1 MKSKKMKQGMSWLLC
16 MVMLLSNNVTVLADE
31 TDSSGEGQTQD
42 VSAEETEASTEEAG
56 VTTEL
61 ETEETVETTE
71 QTEPVEEEQPVYNE
85 AVQLRHEFKD
95 ENGNVISVVTAD
107 IQEGSFEADASA
119 ISMEVDTLTEEED
132 SYMQGLIRENLPEY
146 TYLGDYVLYDV
157 VFKVNGELTDPM
169 KEIKLTY
176 EGTGIDVQDIQ
187 DAVVCQYN
195 VADPEV
201 TDDKDSVTEIIQR
214 DDMIRYMEENGE
226 DTSKVDD
233 HDLSE
238 VVLNENGAADQISME
253 VRKSSIFGCYV
264 EELSQETAFSQEVNG
279 TTITVTA
286 PEGAFPMDADQV
298 SMAAAPLSE
307 EQAAAVEE
315 QLSAQAESQGQE
327 LKGYAA
333 YDISLWAN
341 GEEIQPQKPVTVTM
355 ENTGLDVAETL
366 TAFQVSD
373 EDNSVSNIGSIDEN
387 GTVSME
393 TAAVLPAGTAA
404 FGEPEVQ
411 DEETVTGDTEQ
422 TTDETGETADS
433 DKQDEISGEDENK
446 EDTAEEE
453 DKKTEE
459 ENIKEENIKDEEKDS
474 NQTDAE
480 NEEDAEKETAETGNE
495 KENIE
500 KEETKNN
507 SEEAVTTDENT
518 ADEENNEK
526 ESETIVSQPV
536 TLTEEKGGVTVILTA
551 PEGAFPVDSDQV
563 SMTVEE
569 LTEEQKAIIEEQLQ
583 AQADENGQELKGY
596 VAYDITLWAN
606 GEIIQPQVP
615 VTVTFEN
622 AELDMENAE
631 VTEGFQL
638 DEETETLN
646 NIEGSVEEDGSA
658 VVEAEHFTPTGVGSF
673 GVPEEMEANNNTPAL
688 QVETETTNPAD
699 QLQTTGKSK
708 DQIVREEYI
717 PEPTDQYPYFV
728 NGNTD
733 VRIQKNV
740 APTDN
745 ENEFYIYLNVEPQL
759 SWEEILEMTG
769 LWIINNANV
778 GDFANGAGIDASTDA
793 STVQSIMHDNGL
805 SNTQVSRIGDR
816 ELFEDHRWYTSNNY
830 KEQGPIDIEYT
841 VKKADGSEKIYT
853 IKDQYYS
860 LPSSSE
866 QVTILVRLPFQ
877 EYYSKVM
884 TTWRGNTLC
893 IDLSEDHLFGSTEKY
908 VLRND
913 KVDLGSVT
921 DPMGDYITY
930 LNSLQTSNNDPEK
943 PNVPMASYDEKSR
956 SITWNFPKNKE
967 LPSDFQDYEVV
978 TLPDGTKTVYW
989 KNAYEMTYKIKLD
1002 TTKDG
1007 FVFGK
1012 VYDTNKTTTLSYS
1025 TEDKGSTSVDFNLP
1039 AVKAK
1044 TDEFIFQK
1052 VTQDGTPLS
1061 GAEFT
1066 LYAETDTEFCNP
1078 LAIATSGDEG
1088 KVIFKE
1094 DLQPG
1099 TYIMKETKVPENY
1112 VQADT
1117 TWKYIVKDNG
1127 TVELRD
1133 ESGNIIS
1140 PTAGNEYP
1148 QIQNYNI
1155 EGHLK
1160 TDKTAEVL
1168 NWDNRTYKIELY
1180 ASHDLSVEWP
1190 KDIVLALDVSGSM
1203 AWTLSPPS
1211 SVTREI
1217 SRINEEG
1224 SNAEFDQTLIGQPAT
1239 VYYYKQFHY
1248 YAKDGADY
1256 KPIVYRP
1263 VSDTGGH
1270 PENAGWYYVGASRN
1284 QTVGYDGKIA
1294 DQENTMVYVLDRGDQ
1309 RSVQTKLEAL
1319 QEAVTAFVENV
1330 KNISPESQIGIVT
1343 FSEILQERITLTD
1356 AETLSGNIND
1366 IFNNQI
1372 RLRGG
1377 TKQNL
1382 GLDAAYSMLDKL
1394 SQNQNK
1400 AVVLFTDGA
1409 PNGVSVDD
1417 ITSSADQV
1425 KEIADLFTVGLY
1437 DSETAA
1443 EQTANMQEWAS
1454 QPSDKYCFI
1463 TSDTESLMKE
1473 FADLFASMNI
1483 AVAGATMRDYI
1494 DSRFVVTNSDG
1505 QVLETGA
1512 EIGDGGVLGYD
1523 SESGLQY
1530 VEWINQTIS
1539 YSEDG
1544 KTAWNQTIFI
1554 KAKPEYIGGND
1565 VTTNAGSGYS
1575 VTVNG
1580 VTENKESPIVNVK
1593 IDFKIG
1599 NAEDTIFFGEN
1610 LQNYFTESKQK
1621 TVTDIQPT
1629 TGVNE
1634 YTIWKDVK
1642 EPQIQ
1647 WFRDSACTQP
1657 ITVQEIMGSA
1667 PQDETV
1673 YYAKV
1678 TVAPISNGDS
1688 GLSNTKGNSNNISG
1702 VSKTGTYTVHVVSG
1716 SIVIEKT
1723 IDKLPNKIPDS
1734 GLSFSF
1740 TVTNTSTS
1748 PETPCLVTIHFTKEE
1763 LENGTLRKSFAV
1775 LDKLPQ
1781 GIYTVKEDS
1790 NELYTAGEMTFSGV
1804 ESNPAVIKNNSI
1816 YIGVMDNGEADP
1828 EKGTHLNR
1836 RDAKASVTNYLS
1848 DVETNITIRK
1858 EVTGEGANPAD
1869 EFIITLSNQTQEF
1882 GAVLKDEEEKVL
1894 SFDGAVTLDI
1904 FEKVPMEYDLDQ
1916 ILIKDKDSGEV
1927 IKSGLSNGAQFE
1939 FTADRDWL
1947 IVVENEFTHTDYFHD
1962 KSSADNNFATGEKT
1976 IDGVLN
1982 TMSTEIAFLKPDPVI
1997 ETEGGDGLDEIL

>member
-518 ADEENNEK
+518 DDEENNEK
-526 ESETIVSQPV
+526 EAETIVSEPV

-551 PEGAFPVDSDQV
+551 PEGAFPVDSNQV

-622 AELDMENAE
+622 AELDVENAE

-673 GVPEEMEANNNTPAL
+673 GAPEESSKVPLEDNSSNTVDYSCIADDYNTDNAN
-688 QVETETTNPAD
+688 EW
-699 QLQTTGKSK
+699 
-708 DQIVREEYI
+708 QIVSEQFNGQAD
-717 PEPTDQYPYFV
+717 DQYTV
-728 NGNTD
+728 TEDGML
-733 VRIQKNV
+733 RLQKKV
-740 APTDN
+740 IPTGT
-745 ENEFYIYLNVEPQL
+745 ENEFYVYLNMEPVMSWKDVFMRSTMWLCGNNKEIPESDVEGINNDSTIDDIKKIANGQVSKVVDINEPLTNKNTTQPDKEVIVNTIRL
-759 SWEEILEMTG
+759 ETASGTYEEIPVSMHYG
-769 LWIINNANV
+769 LSQNSFDSFTIIFCAPGSKYAV
-778 GDFANGAGIDASTDA
+778 KLSDVSMANGVLTIPAEAWGSVVSGGIT
-793 STVQSIMHDNGL
+793 G
-805 SNTQVSRIGDR
+805 
-816 ELFEDHRWYTSNNY
+816 
-830 KEQGPIDIEYT
+830 
-841 VKKADGSEKIYT
+841 
-853 IKDQYYS
+853 
-860 LPSSSE
+860 
-866 QVTILVRLPFQ
+866 
-877 EYYSKVM
+877 
-884 TTWRGNTLC
+884 
-893 IDLSEDHLFGSTEKY
+893 DLSLLTGEVTPKT
-908 VLRND
+908 
-913 KVDLGSVT
+913 VT
-921 DPMGDYITY
+921 DPMGGYIEYDQTF
-930 LNSLQTSNNDPEK
+930 NIVTSNSTAKYDPET
-943 PNVPMASYDEKSR
+943 DT
-956 SITWNFPKNKE
+956 ITWDKFSELEESDDENDYAVYNGNYYRKNAYQLIYKIRLKVEQDGFNSCAEYIENKE
-967 LPSDFQDYEVV
+967 STPEDYRYETNGTTTVEYSYTNENDETVSDHENFTVPQVRGLLYNIEFQKVDSDGNALPDAIFSLTGSYAGQNYNLSETSGEDGYVKFRNLPYGTYALKETQAPGGYLADYTGESVTVCYTTDASKLRQDHEEPHSCDDKNDVKNMLYKDVGTNGQITNKLDEPDPGEDPDNPTYVPHQKQIDWLGDSVDNLDTDLEGAQYYRLYLDATGIPDRIPEGADIVFILDTSNSMNFNMDGTQGDLWDEDKDNNDVEAGTRRLDYVKSAAVEAISTIKEASNQAAPINIGVVTFNYGNGKHYHEEHKGQHQDQEKWYGYHKGTKIFSDFTKDYDTLISEIEALDLEDLDGRTNYEAAFSAADTLLESSTQDNKYIVFITDGETNGYTSGGTGFDGSGVDLNRQTEEFV
-978 TLPDGTKTVYW
+978 NISSNGQAIREANNIARQWENLSGFYTIAVSTDVNTENLKKLGPDGVLRLDIQADNENAIHDAFNSVISAITKQVCDVTITDELSQYVEFVNHKGITLENKENISADDIALKVTKTVNGQPEDIDPSNYTAEI
-989 KNAYEMTYKIKLD
+989 KIENGKQSIAVNFGQDYFLEPGAKYTISFNVKLTQEAYSAVEDKTGDPGTDYTGTNNQTSAGKAGLHSNAEATI
-1002 TTKDG
+1002 T
-1007 FVFGK
+1007 
-1012 VYDTNKTTTLSYS
+1012 YS
-1025 TEDKGSTSVDFNLP
+1025 TMTAGKLKEYKRDYPKPVVQKPEVSTVQVKKIVDGTVGNE
-1039 AVKAK
+1039 
-1044 TDEFIFQK
+1044 TDEFIIN
-1052 VTQDGTPLS
+1052 VTSTNDFS
-1061 GAEFT
+1061 
-1066 LYAETDTEFCNP
+1066 
-1078 LAIATSGDEG
+1078 
-1088 KVIFKE
+1088 
-1094 DLQPG
+1094 
-1099 TYIMKETKVPENY
+1099 
-1112 VQADT
+1112 
-1117 TWKYIVKDNG
+1117 
-1127 TVELRD
+1127 
-1133 ESGNIIS
+1133 
-1140 PTAGNEYP
+1140 AG
-1148 QIQNYNI
+1148 
-1155 EGHLK
+1155 L
-1160 TDKTAEVL
+1160 
-1168 NWDNRTYKIELY
+1168 
-1180 ASHDLSVEWP
+1180 
-1190 KDIVLALDVSGSM
+1190 
-1203 AWTLSPPS
+1203 
-1211 SVTREI
+1211 
-1217 SRINEEG
+1217 
-1224 SNAEFDQTLIGQPAT
+1224 
-1239 VYYYKQFHY
+1239 
-1248 YAKDGADY
+1248 
-1256 KPIVYRP
+1256 
-1263 VSDTGGH
+1263 
-1270 PENAGWYYVGASRN
+1270 
-1284 QTVGYDGKIA
+1284 
-1294 DQENTMVYVLDRGDQ
+1294 
-1309 RSVQTKLEAL
+1309 
-1319 QEAVTAFVENV
+1319 
-1330 KNISPESQIGIVT
+1330 
-1343 FSEILQERITLTD
+1343 
-1356 AETLSGNIND
+1356 
-1366 IFNNQI
+1366 
-1372 RLRGG
+1372 
-1377 TKQNL
+1377 
-1382 GLDAAYSMLDKL
+1382 
-1394 SQNQNK
+1394 
-1400 AVVLFTDGA
+1400 
-1409 PNGVSVDD
+1409 
-1417 ITSSADQV
+1417 
-1425 KEIADLFTVGLY
+1425 
-1437 DSETAA
+1437 
-1443 EQTANMQEWAS
+1443 
-1454 QPSDKYCFI
+1454 
-1463 TSDTESLMKE
+1463 
-1473 FADLFASMNI
+1473 
-1483 AVAGATMRDYI
+1483 
-1494 DSRFVVTNSDG
+1494 
-1505 QVLETGA
+1505 
-1512 EIGDGGVLGYD
+1512 VLG
-1523 SESGLQY
+1523 
-1530 VEWINQTIS
+1530 
-1539 YSEDG
+1539 
-1544 KTAWNQTIFI
+1544 
-1554 KAKPEYIGGND
+1554 
-1565 VTTNAGSGYS
+1565 
-1575 VTVNG
+1575 NG
-1580 VTENKESPIVNVK
+1580 
-1593 IDFKIG
+1593 
-1599 NAEDTIFFGEN
+1599 
-1610 LQNYFTESKQK
+1610 ESKQM
-1621 TVTDIQPT
+1621 TFEGQSIQLT
-1629 TGVNE
+1629 VNE
-1634 YTIWKDVK
+1634 I
-1642 EPQIQ
+1642 
-1647 WFRDSACTQP
+1647 
-1657 ITVQEIMGSA
+1657 
-1667 PQDETV
+1667 
-1673 YYAKV
+1673 
-1678 TVAPISNGDS
+1678 
-1688 GLSNTKGNSNNISG
+1688 
-1702 VSKTGTYTVHVVSG
+1702 
-1716 SIVIEKT
+1716 
-1723 IDKLPNKIPDS
+1723 
-1734 GLSFSF
+1734 
-1740 TVTNTSTS
+1740 
-1748 PETPCLVTIHFTKEE
+1748 
-1763 LENGTLRKSFAV
+1763 
-1775 LDKLPQ
+1775 
-1781 GIYTVKEDS
+1781 
-1790 NELYTAGEMTFSGV
+1790 
-1804 ESNPAVIKNNSI
+1804 
-1816 YIGVMDNGEADP
+1816 
-1828 EKGTHLNR
+1828 
-1836 RDAKASVTNYLS
+1836 
-1848 DVETNITIRK
+1848 
-1858 EVTGEGANPAD
+1858 
-1869 EFIITLSNQTQEF
+1869 
-1882 GAVLKDEEEKVL
+1882 
-1894 SFDGAVTLDI
+1894 
-1904 FEKVPMEYDLDQ
+1904 VPMEYDFFQ
-1916 ILIKDKDSGEV
+1916 IKVQDLNTEKYISEKLTNGTTITVAAGSNLLIEV
-1927 IKSGLSNGAQFE
+1927 HNK
-1939 FTADRDWL
+1939 
-1947 IVVENEFTHTDYFHD
+1947 FTHTNYFHD

-1976 IDGVLN
+1976 IDGAPN
-1982 TMSTEIAFLKPDPVI
+1982 TRSAEIAFLKPDPVI

>member
-459 ENIKEENIKDEEKDS
+459 ENIREENIKDEEKDS

-518 ADEENNEK
+518 DDEENNEK
-526 ESETIVSQPV
+526 EAETIVSEPV

-551 PEGAFPVDSDQV
+551 PEGAFPVDSNQV

-622 AELDMENAE
+622 AELDVENAE

-673 GVPEEMEANNNTPAL
+673 GAPEEMEANNNTPAL
-688 QVETETTNPAD
+688 QVEAETT
-699 QLQTTGKSK
+699 
-708 DQIVREEYI
+708 
-717 PEPTDQYPYFV
+717 
-728 NGNTD
+728 
-733 VRIQKNV
+733 
-740 APTDN
+740 
-745 ENEFYIYLNVEPQL
+745 
-759 SWEEILEMTG
+759 
-769 LWIINNANV
+769 
-778 GDFANGAGIDASTDA
+778 
-793 STVQSIMHDNGL
+793 
-805 SNTQVSRIGDR
+805 
-816 ELFEDHRWYTSNNY
+816 
-830 KEQGPIDIEYT
+830 
-841 VKKADGSEKIYT
+841 
-853 IKDQYYS
+853 
-860 LPSSSE
+860 
-866 QVTILVRLPFQ
+866 
-877 EYYSKVM
+877 
-884 TTWRGNTLC
+884 
-893 IDLSEDHLFGSTEKY
+893 
-908 VLRND
+908 
-913 KVDLGSVT
+913 
-921 DPMGDYITY
+921 
-930 LNSLQTSNNDPEK
+930 
-943 PNVPMASYDEKSR
+943 
-956 SITWNFPKNKE
+956 
-967 LPSDFQDYEVV
+967 
-978 TLPDGTKTVYW
+978 
-989 KNAYEMTYKIKLD
+989 
-1002 TTKDG
+1002 
-1007 FVFGK
+1007 
-1012 VYDTNKTTTLSYS
+1012 
-1025 TEDKGSTSVDFNLP
+1025 
-1039 AVKAK
+1039 KAK

-1052 VTQDGTPLS
+1052 VTQDGTPLP

-1066 LYAETDTEFCNP
+1066 LYAETDTEFSNP
-1078 LAIATSGDEG
+1078 LATATSDDEG

-1099 TYIMKETKVPENY
+1099 TYIMKETKVPEKY

-1117 TWKYIVKDNG
+1117 IWKYIVKDNG

-1160 TDKTAEVL
+1160 TYKTAEVL

-1211 SVTREI
+1211 SETRKI
-1217 SRINEEG
+1217 SRIDIDEEG
-1224 SNAEFDQTLIGQPAT
+1224 NNAQSDQKLIGQPAT
-1239 VYYYKQFHY
+1239 VSYYKQFHY

-1263 VSDTGGH
+1263 VSDTNNH
-1270 PENAGWYYVGASRN
+1270 PENAGWYYVGASRG

-1294 DQENTMVYVLDRGDQ
+1294 DQEDTIVYVLDGGDQ

-1343 FSEILQERITLTD
+1343 FSEILQASISLTN

-1366 IFNNQI
+1366 IFNNKI
-1372 RLRGG
+1372 KLRGG

-1382 GLDAAYSMLDKL
+1382 GLDAAYSMLDES

-1409 PNGVSVDD
+1409 PNGVSVEE
-1417 ITSSADQV
+1417 ITSSADHV

-1443 EQTANMQEWAS
+1443 EQTANMQRWAS

-1483 AVAGATMRDYI
+1483 AVTGATMRDYI

-1530 VEWINQTIS
+1530 VEWTNQTIS

-1836 RDAKASVTNYLS
+1836 RDSLVI
-1848 DVETNITIRK
+1848 VENSL
-1858 EVTGEGANPAD
+1858 VDN
-1869 EFIITLSNQTQEF
+1869 
-1882 GAVLKDEEEKVL
+1882 
-1894 SFDGAVTLDI
+1894 LDTPYMRVQKT
-1904 FEKVPMEYDLDQ
+1904 FVGL
-1916 ILIKDKDSGEV
+1916 DKDSLPQNFEINLYSDEAYQNLVAVLTLDGKDGTIKPTSTSKDGLTFVWKLDNLEAGIYYLKESGQKDGYNHSIKVNNQEYTEQSVIEVSTQDAEYTFEKEQRISPCSATNSLEIQDPDYIVGGMDSKEVYFVWTKDTLSVGERNAIIQHIQTTFGTDFPKIKADTTAFFSTQERIETGLNYRGTIKLEKSGENTNLIFSAPSQWEQVVYGRYTKSDKVNAEIEVVNTYTQAVIDLQKYGSDYEMGQLPGAKFSLYQGTKDDESIIWSENPMENYSAIDVTADNTRELKLKDGYYKLVETTAPGGYVLLEDSIYFKVEDQKVVLIDENDKKLSNNKADMWEVDETGLV
-1927 IKSGLSNGAQFE
+1927 IKIKNEARYDLPSAGGSGIFLYMIGG
-1939 FTADRDWL
+1939 TLLL
-1947 IVVENEFTHTDYFHD
+1947 IAGSLMIYINRRRE
-1962 KSSADNNFATGEKT
+1962 
-1976 IDGVLN
+1976 VLR
-1982 TMSTEIAFLKPDPVI
+1982 K
-1997 ETEGGDGLDEIL
+1997 

>member
-355 ENTGLDVAETL
+355 ENTGLDAADTL

-373 EDNSVSNIGSIDEN
+373 EDNSVSNSGSIDEN
-387 GTVSME
+387 GTVFME
-393 TAAVLPAGTAA
+393 TAAVLPAGAAA

-411 DEETVTGDTEQ
+411 EEETVTGDTEQ

-433 DKQDEISGEDENK
+433 DKQDEISGEDENR

-459 ENIKEENIKDEEKDS
+459 ENIKDGEKDS
-474 NQTDAE
+474 NQADAE

-507 SEEAVTTDENT
+507 SEKAVTTDENT

-526 ESETIVSQPV
+526 EAETIVSQPV

-622 AELDMENAE
+622 AELDVENAE

-673 GVPEEMEANNNTPAL
+673 GAPEEMEANNNTPAL
-688 QVETETTNPAD
+688 QVEAETT
-699 QLQTTGKSK
+699 
-708 DQIVREEYI
+708 
-717 PEPTDQYPYFV
+717 
-728 NGNTD
+728 
-733 VRIQKNV
+733 
-740 APTDN
+740 
-745 ENEFYIYLNVEPQL
+745 
-759 SWEEILEMTG
+759 
-769 LWIINNANV
+769 
-778 GDFANGAGIDASTDA
+778 
-793 STVQSIMHDNGL
+793 
-805 SNTQVSRIGDR
+805 
-816 ELFEDHRWYTSNNY
+816 
-830 KEQGPIDIEYT
+830 
-841 VKKADGSEKIYT
+841 
-853 IKDQYYS
+853 
-860 LPSSSE
+860 
-866 QVTILVRLPFQ
+866 
-877 EYYSKVM
+877 
-884 TTWRGNTLC
+884 
-893 IDLSEDHLFGSTEKY
+893 
-908 VLRND
+908 
-913 KVDLGSVT
+913 
-921 DPMGDYITY
+921 
-930 LNSLQTSNNDPEK
+930 
-943 PNVPMASYDEKSR
+943 
-956 SITWNFPKNKE
+956 
-967 LPSDFQDYEVV
+967 
-978 TLPDGTKTVYW
+978 
-989 KNAYEMTYKIKLD
+989 
-1002 TTKDG
+1002 
-1007 FVFGK
+1007 
-1012 VYDTNKTTTLSYS
+1012 
-1025 TEDKGSTSVDFNLP
+1025 
-1039 AVKAK
+1039 KAK

-1052 VTQDGTPLS
+1052 VTQDGTPLPE
-1061 GAEFT
+1061 AEFT
-1066 LYAETDTEFCNP
+1066 LYAETDTEFSNP
-1078 LAIATSGDEG
+1078 LATATSGDEG
-1088 KVIFKE
+1088 KVIFKK

-1099 TYIMKETKVPENY
+1099 TYIMKETKVPEKY

-1117 TWKYIVKDNG
+1117 IWKYIVKDNG

-1160 TDKTAEVL
+1160 TYKTAEVL

-1211 SVTREI
+1211 SETRKI
-1217 SRINEEG
+1217 SRIDIDEEG
-1224 SNAEFDQTLIGQPAT
+1224 NNAQSDQKLIGQPAT
-1239 VYYYKQFHY
+1239 VSYYKQFHY

-1263 VSDTGGH
+1263 VSDTNNH
-1270 PENAGWYYVGASRN
+1270 PENAGWYYVGASRG

-1294 DQENTMVYVLDRGDQ
+1294 DQEDTIVYVLDGGDQ

-1343 FSEILQERITLTD
+1343 FSEILQASISLTN

-1366 IFNNQI
+1366 IFNNKI
-1372 RLRGG
+1372 KLRGG

-1382 GLDAAYSMLDKL
+1382 GLDAAYSMLDES

-1409 PNGVSVDD
+1409 PNGVSVEE
-1417 ITSSADQV
+1417 ITSSADHV

-1443 EQTANMQEWAS
+1443 EQTANMQRWAS

-1483 AVAGATMRDYI
+1483 AVTGATMRDYI

-1505 QVLETGA
+1505 QVLETRA

-1530 VEWINQTIS
+1530 VEWTNQTIS
-1539 YSEDG
+1539 YSKDG

-1599 NAEDTIFFGEN
+1599 NAKDTIFLGEN
-1610 LQNYFTESKQK
+1610 LQNYFTESKQE

-1629 TGVNE
+1629 TGANE
-1634 YTIWKDVK
+1634 YTIREDVEAPK
-1642 EPQIQ
+1642 IQ
-1647 WFRDSACTQP
+1647 WFKDSACTQS

-1678 TVAPISNGDS
+1678 TVVPKSNGNS
-1688 GLSNTKGNSNNISG
+1688 GLSNTKGKSNDISG

-1748 PETPCLVTIHFTKEE
+1748 PETTYPVTIHFTKEE
-1763 LENGTLRKSFAV
+1763 LEKGTLKKSSEV

-1781 GIYTVKEDS
+1781 GIYTVKEDGS
-1790 NELYTAGEMTFSGV
+1790 ELYTAGEMTISGV
-1804 ESNPAVIKNNSI
+1804 ERNPAVIKNNSI
-1816 YIGVMDNGEADP
+1816 YIGVMDNGKADP

-1836 RDAKASVTNYLS
+1836 RDAKAAVTNYLS

-1858 EVTGEGANPAD
+1858 EVTGEGANQTD

-1882 GAVLKDEEEKVL
+1882 GAVLKNEEEKVL

-1904 FEKVPMEYDLDQ
+1904 FEKVPMEYDLNQ

-1927 IKSGLSNGAQFE
+1927 IESGLSNGDQFE

-1976 IDGVLN
+1976 IDGGHN
-1982 TMSTEIAFLKPDPVI
+1982 TGSAEIAFLKPDPVI

>member
-622 AELDMENAE
+622 AELDVENAE

-688 QVETETTNPAD
+688 QVEAETT
-699 QLQTTGKSK
+699 
-708 DQIVREEYI
+708 
-717 PEPTDQYPYFV
+717 
-728 NGNTD
+728 
-733 VRIQKNV
+733 
-740 APTDN
+740 
-745 ENEFYIYLNVEPQL
+745 
-759 SWEEILEMTG
+759 
-769 LWIINNANV
+769 
-778 GDFANGAGIDASTDA
+778 
-793 STVQSIMHDNGL
+793 
-805 SNTQVSRIGDR
+805 
-816 ELFEDHRWYTSNNY
+816 
-830 KEQGPIDIEYT
+830 
-841 VKKADGSEKIYT
+841 
-853 IKDQYYS
+853 
-860 LPSSSE
+860 
-866 QVTILVRLPFQ
+866 
-877 EYYSKVM
+877 
-884 TTWRGNTLC
+884 
-893 IDLSEDHLFGSTEKY
+893 
-908 VLRND
+908 
-913 KVDLGSVT
+913 
-921 DPMGDYITY
+921 
-930 LNSLQTSNNDPEK
+930 
-943 PNVPMASYDEKSR
+943 
-956 SITWNFPKNKE
+956 
-967 LPSDFQDYEVV
+967 
-978 TLPDGTKTVYW
+978 
-989 KNAYEMTYKIKLD
+989 
-1002 TTKDG
+1002 
-1007 FVFGK
+1007 
-1012 VYDTNKTTTLSYS
+1012 
-1025 TEDKGSTSVDFNLP
+1025 
-1039 AVKAK
+1039 KAK

-1763 LENGTLRKSFAV
+1763 LEKGTLRKSFAV

-1976 IDGVLN
+1976 IDGGHN
-1982 TMSTEIAFLKPDPVI
+1982 TGSAEIAFLKPDPVI